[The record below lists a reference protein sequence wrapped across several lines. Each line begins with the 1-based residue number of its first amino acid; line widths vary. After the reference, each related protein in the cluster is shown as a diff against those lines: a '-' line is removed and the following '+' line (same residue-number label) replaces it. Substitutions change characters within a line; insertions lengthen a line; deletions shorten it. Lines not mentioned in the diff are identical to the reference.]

1 MKVRVLGSHWLV
13 CFSSNPGWL
22 LVFSL
27 IQITQDGIGNMKIT
41 PGGIQ
46 LNGDA
51 MMLDSLMTSSIS
63 SKKGQPLIFE
73 SSQNVTLTARDS
85 QGRVANR
92 IFLGNNNPPYWFKY
106 QSRNDWNHIESWQGS
121 AFKQILYYSCN
132 LPLVLSLSLFLHW
145 SDCFRLC
152 VCIHKPDWRARHPPP
167 PPFVSSE

>member
-1 MKVRVLGSHWLV
+1 MIAGL
-13 CFSSNPGWL
+13 FSS
-22 LVFSL
+22 

-63 SKKGQPLIFE
+63 SKKGQPLTFE

-92 IFLGNNNPPYWFKY
+92 IFLGNNNP
-106 QSRNDWNHIESWQGS
+106 SSLLLI
-121 AFKQILYYSCN
+121 QIS
-132 LPLVLSLSLFLHW
+132 
-145 SDCFRLC
+145 
-152 VCIHKPDWRARHPPP
+152 K
-167 PPFVSSE
+167 